1 MQRRV
6 SKDRVQF
13 GDVDTSGVEPA
24 AAAPAPSPAPAAEV
38 LPAGPRGRVRRLTKE
53 NMLTKEHMLKGTDQ
67 HGVRIKIFTATLT
80 GDRAEKVGVAN
91 FTYEGETIQ
100 TDNAGTKMEVF
111 GGVAGRLRHGHGV
124 IRYESGTVYDGQWQN
139 DRRSGFGKMT
149 FECGDTY
156 EGQWQDGRYHGK
168 GKYCSS
174 SGGDEYDGEWKAD
187 KPHGFGRYW
196 TRSSGDV
203 FEGQWANGMREGK
216 GKEITKNGDVYEGTW
231 ECDDLV
237 AMALSQSQISS
248 GVDARGK
255 RIRMFTATLTCT
267 RAFKAELAAFTYDGD
282 SIPTEQP
289 NTRLA
294 GKLRHGQGSIRY
306 DCGDAYEGQWSNDK
320 RSGKGKYKY
329 ACGDTYDGE
338 WLDGMYHGQGSYI
351 GSLNG
356 GGGDEYIGE
365 WAADKP
371 HGRGR
376 YLYRETGA
384 TYEGDFAAGKPNGQG
399 KYTTANGEV
408 REGNWRDGDFVRS

>member
-1 MQRRV
+1 
-6 SKDRVQF
+6 
-13 GDVDTSGVEPA
+13 
-24 AAAPAPSPAPAAEV
+24 
-38 LPAGPRGRVRRLTKE
+38 
-53 NMLTKEHMLKGTDQ
+53 
-67 HGVRIKIFTATLT
+67 
-80 GDRAEKVGVAN
+80 
-91 FTYEGETIQ
+91 
-100 TDNAGTKMEVF
+100 MEVF

-267 RAFKAELAAFTYDGD
+267 RAFKAGWRRSRTMVTRFPPNSPTRAWQASCAAA
-282 SIPTEQP
+282 
-289 NTRLA
+289 RMVA
-294 GKLRHGQGSIRY
+294 
-306 DCGDAYEGQWSNDK
+306 DCGDAYK
-320 RSGKGKYKY
+320 
-329 ACGDTYDGE
+329 
-338 WLDGMYHGQGSYI
+338 
-351 GSLNG
+351 G
-356 GGGDEYIGE
+356 GGRTTRDRARASTSTRAVTRTMASGSMVCTT
-365 WAADKP
+365 ARQLHRVP
-371 HGRGR
+371 QRGR
-376 YLYRETGA
+376 R
-384 TYEGDFAAGKPNGQG
+384 
-399 KYTTANGEV
+399 
-408 REGNWRDGDFVRS
+408 R